1 LLVTIGAAEVGGC
14 GGISAEPLP
23 RDLSDELA
31 AAHGLLSLAERTRL
45 RRETLGEI
53 VLPCLQAL
61 CAPRASGVFHAAPS
75 DDDRDAPSTPA
86 AVA

>member
-1 LLVTIGAAEVGGC
+1 MAIGADEVGGC

-23 RDLSDELA
+23 RGVSDELA
-31 AAHGLLSLAERTRL
+31 AVHALLSLTERTRL

-75 DDDRDAPSTPA
+75 DDDRAAPSTPV